1 MRLYVGMQIYLQVAK
16 YIHRCAEGGGR
27 ETGDLG
33 QSRKGDEQIHTN
45 GHYVILKVHELMHTR

>member
-1 MRLYVGMQIYLQVAK
+1 MQLYVGMQIYLQVAK

-45 GHYVILKVHELMHTR
+45 GHYAILI